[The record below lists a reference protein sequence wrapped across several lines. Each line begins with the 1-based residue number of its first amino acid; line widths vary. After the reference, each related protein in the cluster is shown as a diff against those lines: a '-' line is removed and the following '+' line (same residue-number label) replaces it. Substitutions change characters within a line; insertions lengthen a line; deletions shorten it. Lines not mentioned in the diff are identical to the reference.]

1 MTQFSCPTLFVRRK
15 QPTRTEALDVYWEFA
30 DTRLD
35 IYRARIKSGQALRAN
50 DPVMAEHR
58 FTNTFRACD
67 RVSQYLITQVIYDR
81 PERSFVDEFTRT
93 ILFKFFNRI
102 DTWEAIQSS
111 IGTID
116 AEAVLS
122 GRVEPVLRRL
132 TEARQVYSAAYIM
145 PPPRHLTGPK
155 AVRHAALL
163 ARMLVDGTVDRVRES
178 KSVAEVFAALR
189 EVPSLGPFL
198 AFQYSIDLCYGPTL
212 NHDENEFVVP
222 GPGALRG
229 MRKCYSDFGDYSP
242 TEAIRFT
249 QERMEAE
256 TSRIGVD
263 APDLWGRPPQLIDLQ
278 NVFCEVD
285 KYTRVAR
292 PDLSRD
298 VPGSRIKQRYRVDA
312 RPLSSWFPPKWGIN
326 MRAAQ
331 WLSENR
337 TDGSRSRGRVCEPV
351 PEVRQNRLPL

>member
-1 MTQFSCPTLFVRRK
+1 
-15 QPTRTEALDVYWEFA
+15 VYWEFA

-35 IYRARIKSGQALRAN
+35 IYRARLRAGNVVRAN
-50 DPVMAEHR
+50 DPVIAKHR
-58 FTNTFRACD
+58 FTNTYRACD
-67 RVSQYLITQVIYDR
+67 RVSQYLITSVIYDG

-93 ILFKFFNRI
+93 VLFKLFNRI
-102 DTWEAIQSS
+102 DTWEAIQSR

-122 GRVEPVLRRL
+122 GRVETVLRRL
-132 TEARQVYSAAYIM
+132 TECRKVYSAAYIM
-145 PPPRHLTGPK
+145 PPPQHLTGPK
-155 AVRHAALL
+155 AVRHLTLL
-163 ARMLVDGTVDRVRES
+163 ARMLVDGTVNRVRHATS
-178 KSVAEVFAALR
+178 LAEVFAVLR

-212 NHDENEFVVP
+212 THDENEFVVP

-242 TEAIRFT
+242 TEVIRFT

-263 APDLWGRPPQLIDLQ
+263 TPDLWGRPPQLVDLQ

-298 VPGSRIKQRYRVDA
+298 VAGSRIKQRYRVDE
-312 RPLSSWFPPKWGIN
+312 RPLTSWFPPKWGIN
-326 MRAAQ
+326 ERAAQ
-331 WLSENR
+331 WFAEPGA
-337 TDGSRSRGRVCEPV
+337 DGSRRGGGVWEPV
-351 PEVRQNRLPL
+351 PSVRQGRLPL

>member
-1 MTQFSCPTLFVRRK
+1 MTDASAPTLFVRRK

-30 DTRLD
+30 DARLD
-35 IYRARIKSGQALRAN
+35 IYRARLLAGHPVVAA

-58 FTNTFRACD
+58 FTNTYRACD
-67 RVSQYLITQVIYDR
+67 RVSQYLITDVIYDGPQR
-81 PERSFVDEFTRT
+81 GFTDEFAR
-93 ILFKFFNRI
+93 IMLFKLFNRI
-102 DTWEAIQSS
+102 DTWEAIKDS
-111 IGTID
+111 IGAIG
-116 AEAVLS
+116 AEAILD
-122 GRVEPVLRRL
+122 GRVEAVLRRL
-132 TEARQVYSAAYIM
+132 SESRKVYSAAYIM

-155 AVRHAALL
+155 AVRHLTLL
-163 ARMLVDGTVDRVRES
+163 ARMLVDGTVERVHHAMS
-178 KSVAEVFAALR
+178 LAEIFGVLR

-212 NHDENEFVVP
+212 GHDENEFVVP

-242 TEAIRFT
+242 TDVIRFT
-249 QERMEAE
+249 QERMESE

-263 APDLWGRPPQLIDLQ
+263 KPDLWGRPPQLIDLQ

-298 VPGSRIKQRYRVDA
+298 VPGSRIKQRYRIDE
-312 RPLSSWFPPKWGIN
+312 RPLTSWFPPKWGVN
-326 MRAAQ
+326 ERAAQ
-331 WLSENR
+331 WLADQR
-337 TDGSRSRGRVCEPV
+337 TDKRRGSAPV
-351 PEVRQNRLPL
+351 RASVPPVRQERLPL

>member
-1 MTQFSCPTLFVRRK
+1 MTDTSVPTLFVRRK

-35 IYRARIKSGQALRAN
+35 IYRERIRSRRPVRAH
-50 DPVMAEHR
+50 DPVIAAHR

-67 RVSQYLITQVIYDR
+67 RVSQYLITDVIYDGA
-81 PERSFVDEFTRT
+81 ERRFVDEFART
-93 ILFKFFNRI
+93 ILFKLFNRL
-102 DTWEAIQSS
+102 DTWEAIQD
-111 IGTID
+111 GVGGID
-116 AEAVLS
+116 SEPVLD
-122 GRVEPVLRRL
+122 GRVEKVLRQL
-132 TEARQVYSAAYIM
+132 VASQQIYSAAYIM

-155 AVRHAALL
+155 ALRHLALL
-163 ARMLVDGTVDRVRES
+163 ARMLVDGTVDRVRRATS
-178 KSVAEVFAALR
+178 LADVFAALR

-212 NHDENEFVVP
+212 DHDENEFVVP

-242 TEAIRFT
+242 TEVIRFT

-256 TSRIGVD
+256 TSRIGVET
-263 APDLWGRPPQLIDLQ
+263 PHLWGRPPQLIDLQ

-292 PDLSRD
+292 PDLSRN
-298 VPGSRIKQRYRVDA
+298 VPGLRIKQRYRVDE
-312 RPLSSWFPPKWGIN
+312 RPLTSWFPPKWGIN
-326 MRAAQ
+326 NRAAQ
-331 WLSENR
+331 WLAE
-337 TDGSRSRGRVCEPV
+337 SRSY
-351 PEVRQNRLPL
+351 

>member
-1 MTQFSCPTLFVRRK
+1 MTDTSVPTLFIRRK

-35 IYRARIKSGQALRAN
+35 IYRERIRSRHPVRVH
-50 DPVMAEHR
+50 DPVIAAHR

-67 RVSQYLITQVIYDR
+67 RVSQYLITDVIYDG
-81 PERSFVDEFTRT
+81 PERRFIDEFART
-93 ILFKFFNRI
+93 ILFKLFNRL
-102 DTWEAIQSS
+102 DTWDEIQNSV
-111 IGTID
+111 GAID
-116 AEAVLS
+116 AEAVLD
-122 GRVEPVLRRL
+122 GRVEKVLRQL
-132 TEARQVYSAAYIM
+132 AASQQVYSAAYIM

-155 AVRHAALL
+155 ALRHLALL
-163 ARMLVDGTVDRVRES
+163 AQMLVDGTVDRVRRATS
-178 KSVAEVFAALR
+178 LADVFDALR

-212 NHDENEFVVP
+212 DHDENEFVVP

-242 TEAIRFT
+242 TEVIRFT

-263 APDLWGRPPQLIDLQ
+263 TPHLWGRTPQLVDLQ

-298 VPGSRIKQRYRVDA
+298 VPGSRIKQRYRVDE
-312 RPLSSWFPPKWGIN
+312 RPLTSWFPPKWGIN
-326 MRAAQ
+326 DRAAQ
-331 WLSENR
+331 WLAE
-337 TDGSRSRGRVCEPV
+337 SRSY
-351 PEVRQNRLPL
+351 